1 MARKLATNIGYEAIL
16 LFVAELNGYKSGT
29 VEGKL
34 AFGHSCWL
42 NETQPHEVHERVWA
56 NRLYKELYGYTLSNM
71 EGTDYYWSVPIE
83 LDASASMLQ
92 YIGILLGDKSCLEA
106 TNVISEGKLNDPW
119 NLVSGVDRKLT
130 KPVIMRQLYGSSKS
144 ARAILDDFEME
155 YTAQEIEDL
164 EEGLHTGAYGVANA
178 LKSFIIGNANMQPVM
193 HPVVWKEQLEVPCN
207 RHHREGEKPTIYSVI
222 AADGTDTKL
231 IHWNTI
237 EVPNLKSF
245 KRWTMTG
252 LIHSL
257 DSRVIDLVMQ
267 KLDWA
272 IDIHD
277 AVIINPEDAMLVRTA
292 YAEALEMVYAD
303 RESILNDYFASIGI
317 KSTEKTQREWTAL
330 KALVTPLDT
339 PFKASIWA
347 VK

>member
-1 MARKLATNIGYEAIL
+1 MARKLATNVGYEAIL

-34 AFGHSCWL
+34 AFGKTCWL
-42 NETQPHEVHERVWA
+42 DNLQPHEIHERVWA
-56 NRLYKELYGYTLSNM
+56 NRLYKELYGYAISQA

-92 YIGILLGDKSCLEA
+92 YVGVLLGDKACLEA
-106 TNVISEGKLNDPW
+106 TNVISEGQLNDPW
-119 NLVSGVDRKLT
+119 NLIKTVKRSKAKMVL
-130 KPVIMRQLYGSSKS
+130 MRQLYGSSQS
-144 ARAILDDFEME
+144 SSGILDAFDEN
-155 YTAQEIEDL
+155 YTAQEIQDL

-178 LKSFIIGNANMQPVM
+178 LKSFIIGNCNMQPVM
-193 HPVVWKEQLEVPCN
+193 YPVVWGQQLEVPCN
-207 RHHREGEKPTIYSVI
+207 RHHIHGERPVVYSTLNSKGKL
-222 AADGTDTKL
+222 AKL
-231 IHWNTI
+231 IHWDT
-237 EVPNLKSF
+237 VKTPDLKSF

-277 AVIINPEDAMLVRTA
+277 AVIINPEDAMIVRKA

-303 RESILNDYFASIGI
+303 RQSILNDYFASIGI
-317 KSTEKTQREWTAL
+317 MSNEKTQREWSAL
-330 KALVTPLDT
+330 KALITPLDK